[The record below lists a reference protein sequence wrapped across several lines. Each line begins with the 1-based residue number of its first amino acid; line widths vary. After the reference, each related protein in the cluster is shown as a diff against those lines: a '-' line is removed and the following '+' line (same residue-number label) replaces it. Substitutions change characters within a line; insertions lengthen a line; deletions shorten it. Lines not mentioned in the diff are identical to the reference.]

1 MIFQKPEKIYTAL
14 ICVAQTCTHLKLHEF
29 KNIGNFTNGSF
40 SLQFS
45 TELMGFKGCFKG
57 FYGLKEV

>member
-1 MIFQKPEKIYTAL
+1 
-14 ICVAQTCTHLKLHEF
+14 LHRF
-29 KNIGNFTNGSF
+29 KNIGNFTNESF

-57 FYGLKEV
+57 FYGFKEV